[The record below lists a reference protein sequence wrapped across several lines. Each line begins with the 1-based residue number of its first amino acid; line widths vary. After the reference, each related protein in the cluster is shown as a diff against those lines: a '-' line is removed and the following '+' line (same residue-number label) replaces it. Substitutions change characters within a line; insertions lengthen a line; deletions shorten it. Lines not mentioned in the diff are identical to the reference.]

1 MGHHSLKLLCSKINV
16 LTYYITDRTQFAG
29 SETERRSRLLRTVRQ
44 AAAAGVDYIQLR
56 EKDLPVRD
64 LELLAREALRLV
76 RGEGPTRLL
85 INHRTDVA
93 LAAGAG
99 GVHLTG
105 DDIAAGDARALAAG
119 HHPDREFLVA
129 VSCHSAEQVR
139 LAEAHGADFAVLA
152 PIFEKIGEEARGG
165 TVSTEKIDAG
175 NMRSIREGIGLEELR
190 RAARQDS
197 ATDAR
202 VEAGGVRRGL
212 PVFALGGVNRER
224 ALLCAAAGAAG
235 IAGIRIF
242 QQCSDLPELVRSL
255 QQLCAPPTPARIKS
269 G

>member
-1 MGHHSLKLLCSKINV
+1 MGHHSLKLFCSKINV

-93 LAAGAG
+93 LAAGAE
-99 GVHLTG
+99 GVHLTA

-152 PIFEKIGEEARGG
+152 PIFEKIG
-165 TVSTEKIDAG
+165 AG

-197 ATDAR
+197 TTDAR
-202 VEAGGVRRGL
+202 VEAGGVRRGI